1 MKRMGRYRLIRKLAN
16 GGMAEVFLAR
26 VEGPLGFE
34 KRLVLKRLLPH
45 LAEDPEF
52 VGMFLDEARLVARL
66 EHPNLVQLFD
76 FGEEGGRHYLAMEYV
91 DGPSLWALSRRAWQ
105 LGRPLAP
112 ELCAWLISQACAG
125 LAYAHALEEPGTGR
139 PLGLVHRDVSLDN
152 LLVSRA
158 GSVKVVDFGIAK
170 VTSAAPRTQ
179 VGVLKGKV
187 ACMAPEYLQGLP
199 IDMRVDVYALGV
211 ALYELVTGRK
221 PFEADSDMEVMR
233 AALSGDLLLYVRALR
248 PEVPEALARIIHRAL
263 AQDREQRYRD
273 CRELQEDLEAFLRRQ
288 ERAVGMEQVARQVRE
303 LFPVLPADEHALQ
316 PEGEEE
322 VKVVELEVLGTP
334 FPAVAEPA
342 GVPVERSGRQS
353 AAGPR
358 RSLRAGGLLWAGL
371 ALLLTSVGV
380 GQWKASHAA
389 SPLPS
394 PLPVPELSSPPPVV
408 PTRLVPEAAP
418 PPAHAPEALA
428 RPATLRVESSRRAF
442 VRLNGRLAG
451 RTPLEVSLEP
461 GTLHVEV
468 YGRGRRGRFKHSQQF
483 QLQAGEER
491 RVSFA
496 IQ

>member
-1 MKRMGRYRLIRKLAN
+1 VKRMGRYRLIRKLAN

-45 LAEDPEF
+45 LAEDPEYL
-52 VGMFLDEARLVARL
+52 GMFLDEARLVARL

-76 FGEEGGRHYLAMEYV
+76 FGEEAGRYYLAMEYV

-105 LGRPLAP
+105 RKRLLAP

-125 LAYAHALEEPGTGR
+125 LAHAHALADPSTGQ

-152 LLVSRA
+152 LLVSRT
-158 GSVKVVDFGIAK
+158 GNVKVVDFGIAK

-179 VGVLKGKV
+179 AGVLKGKV

-199 IDMRVDVYALGV
+199 IDSRVDVYALGV
-211 ALYELVTGRK
+211 ALYELVAGRK
-221 PFEADSDMEVMR
+221 PFEADSDLQLMR
-233 AALSGDLLLYVRALR
+233 ATLSGDLLVYVRALR

-263 AQDREQRYRD
+263 AQDRELRYRD

-288 ERAVGMEQVARQVRE
+288 ERAVGMAQVAQQVRE
-303 LFPVLPADEHALQ
+303 LFPVLPADE
-316 PEGEEE
+316 PERQAGGEE
-322 VKVVELEVLGTP
+322 VELEVLGTP
-334 FPAVAEPA
+334 FPVVAEPA
-342 GVPVERSGRQS
+342 SVPVERSGRQR
-353 AAGPR
+353 AEGPR
-358 RSLRAGGLLWAGL
+358 RGRRAEGLLWAGM

-380 GQWKASHAA
+380 GQWKASE
-389 SPLPS
+389 
-394 PLPVPELSSPPPVV
+394 V
-408 PTRLVPEAAP
+408 AP
-418 PPAHAPEALA
+418 PPPGAPALLALEAPPPSALATEAPPPSALATEALA
-428 RPATLRVESSRRAF
+428 GPATLRVESTRRAF

-461 GTLHVEV
+461 GPLHVEV
-468 YGRGRRGRFKHSQQF
+468 YGAGRRSRFKQSQQF
-483 QLQAGEER
+483 ELRAGEER